1 MNEDA
6 VGEDGPTAT
15 SGGEST
21 PGENGTGEGAPPRR
35 TRSEVYGAAGQWLA
49 MWSLRV
55 VAIAAMLFVLTWV
68 IGEFW
73 SILLPIFL
81 AVLVCTVLWPPV
93 RWLRGKGLPPALATA
108 LVLLLSVGVLAAI
121 IGAIAPSIGGQSKE
135 IADSAVAGVGKVQ
148 VWAQGPPLNL
158 QDEQIS
164 RFVDS
169 ITKKLQESAESIASG
184 VFTGVSTAGSILV
197 SLVMVAMLTFFF
209 LKDGDKFMP
218 WLRRH
223 SGTPLAE
230 HFAELLTRVWSTLGG
245 FIRTQALVSLIDA
258 VFIGLGLVILQV
270 PLAGALAV
278 ITFLGGFVP
287 IVGAFVAG
295 ALAVVVALVT
305 NGFGT
310 ALAVLVV
317 VIAVQQLEGNVL
329 SPILQSRSMQLHPA
343 IVLLAI
349 AFGSTQFGIIG
360 AFLAVPVAAAIA
372 VFFRYLGERVDE
384 QTGETPPPEE
394 EPKPSF
400 WDRFRRRFGTAAK
413 DEAADAA

>member
-1 MNEDA
+1 MSDETTN
-6 VGEDGPTAT
+6 P
-15 SGGEST
+15 
-21 PGENGTGEGAPPRR
+21 PGTK
-35 TRSEVYGAAGQWLA
+35 TRSEVYGEAGKWLA
-49 MWSLRV
+49 TWSWRV
-55 VAIAAMLFVLTWV
+55 VAMAAMFFVLTWL

-73 SILLPIFL
+73 SILLPVLL
-81 AVLVCTVLWPPV
+81 AILLCTVLWPPV
-93 RWLRGKGLPPALATA
+93 RWLRSKGLPAALATA
-108 LVLLLSVGVLAAI
+108 VVLLLSLGVLGGI

-135 IADSAVAGVGKVQ
+135 IADKAVQGVGTVQ
-148 VWAQGPPLNL
+148 KWAQGPPLNL

-164 RFVDS
+164 KFVNS
-169 ITKKLQESAESIASG
+169 ITQKLQSSAESIASG
-184 VFTGVSTAGSILV
+184 VFTGVSAAGSFV
-197 SLVMVAMLTFFF
+197 VALVMVAMLTFFF

-223 SGTPLAE
+223 SGTPVAE
-230 HFAELLTRVWSTLGG
+230 HFAELLSRVWATLGG
-245 FIRTQALVSLIDA
+245 FIRTQALVSFIDA
-258 VFIGLGLVILQV
+258 LFIGLGLVILQV
-270 PLAGALAV
+270 PLAAALAV
-278 ITFLGGFVP
+278 ITFLGGFIP

-310 ALAVLVV
+310 ALAVLAV

-372 VFFRYLGERVDE
+372 VLFRYLGELIDE
-384 QTGETPPPEE
+384 ETGETPPPED

-400 WDRFRRRFGTAAK
+400 WDKLRRKNAPDPAS
-413 DEAADAA
+413 EAAASDAA

>member
-1 MNEDA
+1 MSDEMTN
-6 VGEDGPTAT
+6 P
-15 SGGEST
+15 
-21 PGENGTGEGAPPRR
+21 PGTR
-35 TRSEVYGAAGQWLA
+35 TRSEVYGAAGTWLA
-49 MWSLRV
+49 LWSLRII
-55 VAIAAMLFVLTWV
+55 AIAAMFYVLTWV
-68 IGEFW
+68 IAEFW
-73 SILLPIFL
+73 SILLPVLL
-81 AVLVCTVLWPPV
+81 AILLCTVLWPPV

-108 LVLLLSVGVLAAI
+108 VTLLLSLGLLGGV
-121 IGAIAPSIGGQSKE
+121 IGLIAPSIGGQSKQ
-135 IADSAVAGVGKVQ
+135 IADKAVEGVGKVQ
-148 VWAQGPPLNL
+148 KWAQGPPLNL

-164 RFVDS
+164 KFVTS
-169 ITKKLQESAESIASG
+169 ITKKLQESAETIASG
-184 VFTGVSTAGSILV
+184 VFTGVSAAGSFVIA
-197 SLVMVAMLTFFF
+197 LVMVAMLTFFF

-223 SGTPLAE
+223 SGTPVAE
-230 HFAELLTRVWSTLGG
+230 HFAELLTRVWGTLGG

-258 VFIGLGLVILQV
+258 LFIGLGLVILQV

-295 ALAVVVALVT
+295 ALAVIVALVT

-372 VFFRYLGERVDE
+372 VLFRYLGELVDE
-384 QTGETPPPEE
+384 KTGETPPPDD
-394 EPKPSF
+394 EPSKPSL
-400 WDRFRRRFGTAAK
+400 WDRLRRKPAPEPA
-413 DEAADAA
+413 DEAPADAV

>member
-1 MNEDA
+1 MSEETTNP
-6 VGEDGPTAT
+6 PTT
-15 SGGEST
+15 
-21 PGENGTGEGAPPRR
+21 R
-35 TRSEVYGAAGQWLA
+35 TRGEVYGAAGTWLA
-49 MWSLRV
+49 LWSLRLI
-55 VAIAAMLFVLTWV
+55 AIAAMLYVLTW
-68 IGEFW
+68 IIAEFW
-73 SILLPIFL
+73 TILLPVLL
-81 AVLVCTVLWPPV
+81 AILLCTVLWPPV

-108 LVLLLSVGVLAAI
+108 LVLLLSLGLLGGV

-135 IADSAVAGVGKVQ
+135 IADRAVEGVGKVQ
-148 VWAQGPPLNL
+148 KWAQGPPLNL

-164 RFVDS
+164 KFVTS
-169 ITKKLQESAESIASG
+169 ITKKLQESAETIASG
-184 VFTGVSTAGSILV
+184 VFTGVSAAGSFVVAI
-197 SLVMVAMLTFFF
+197 VMVAMLTFFF

-223 SGTPLAE
+223 SGTPVSE
-230 HFAELLTRVWSTLGG
+230 HFAELLSRIWTTLGG
-245 FIRTQALVSLIDA
+245 FIRTQALVSFIDA
-258 VFIGLGLVILQV
+258 LFIGLGLVILQV

-295 ALAVVVALVT
+295 ALAVIVALVT

-310 ALAVLVV
+310 ALAVLAV

-372 VFFRYLGERVDE
+372 VLFRYLGELVDE
-384 QTGETPPPEE
+384 KTGETPPPDD
-394 EPKPSF
+394 EPAKPSL
-400 WDRFRRRFGTAAK
+400 WDRLRRKPAPEPADGAP
-413 DEAADAA
+413 ADAA

>member
-1 MNEDA
+1 MTN
-6 VGEDGPTAT
+6 P
-15 SGGEST
+15 
-21 PGENGTGEGAPPRR
+21 PGTR
-35 TRSEVYGAAGQWLA
+35 TRSEVYGAAGTWLA
-49 MWSLRV
+49 LWSLRII
-55 VAIAAMLFVLTWV
+55 AIAAMFYVLTWV
-68 IGEFW
+68 IAEFW
-73 SILLPIFL
+73 SILLPVLL
-81 AVLVCTVLWPPV
+81 AILLCTVLWPPV

-108 LVLLLSVGVLAAI
+108 VTLLLSLGLLGGV
-121 IGAIAPSIGGQSKE
+121 IGLIAPSIGGQSKQ
-135 IADSAVAGVGKVQ
+135 IADKAVEGVGKVQ
-148 VWAQGPPLNL
+148 KWAQGPPLNL

-164 RFVDS
+164 KFVTS
-169 ITKKLQESAESIASG
+169 ITKKLQESAETIASG
-184 VFTGVSTAGSILV
+184 VFTGVSAAGSFVIA
-197 SLVMVAMLTFFF
+197 LVMVAMLTFFF

-223 SGTPLAE
+223 SGTPVAE
-230 HFAELLTRVWSTLGG
+230 HFAELLTRVWGTLGG

-258 VFIGLGLVILQV
+258 LFIGLGLVILQV

-295 ALAVVVALVT
+295 ALAVIVALVT

-372 VFFRYLGERVDE
+372 VLFRYLGELVDE
-384 QTGETPPPEE
+384 KTGETPPPDD
-394 EPKPSF
+394 EPSKPSL
-400 WDRFRRRFGTAAK
+400 WDRLRRKPAPEPA
-413 DEAADAA
+413 DEAPADAV

>member
-1 MNEDA
+1 MTN
-6 VGEDGPTAT
+6 P
-15 SGGEST
+15 
-21 PGENGTGEGAPPRR
+21 PGTR
-35 TRSEVYGAAGQWLA
+35 TRSEVYGAAGTWLA
-49 MWSLRV
+49 LWSLRII
-55 VAIAAMLFVLTWV
+55 AIAAMFYVLTWV
-68 IGEFW
+68 IAEFW
-73 SILLPIFL
+73 SILLPVLL
-81 AVLVCTVLWPPV
+81 AILLCTVLWPPV

-108 LVLLLSVGVLAAI
+108 VTLLLSLGLLGGV
-121 IGAIAPSIGGQSKE
+121 IGLIAPSIGGQSKQ
-135 IADSAVAGVGKVQ
+135 IADKAVEGVGKVQ
-148 VWAQGPPLNL
+148 KWAQGPPLNL

-164 RFVDS
+164 KFVTS
-169 ITKKLQESAESIASG
+169 ITKKLQESAETIASG
-184 VFTGVSTAGSILV
+184 VFTGVSAAGSFVIA
-197 SLVMVAMLTFFF
+197 LVMVAMLTFFF

-223 SGTPLAE
+223 SGTPVAE
-230 HFAELLTRVWSTLGG
+230 HFAELLTRVWGTLGG

-258 VFIGLGLVILQV
+258 LFIGLGLVILQV

-295 ALAVVVALVT
+295 ALAVIVALVT

-372 VFFRYLGERVDE
+372 VLFRYLGELVDE
-384 QTGETPPPEE
+384 KTGETPPPDD
-394 EPKPSF
+394 EPSKPSL
-400 WDRFRRRFGTAAK
+400 WDRLRRKPAPEPA
-413 DEAADAA
+413 DEAPADEAPADAV